1 MSTPVIMETHTTSV
15 EPFKVTVEGLGTF
28 DYYLPLLVDVDGVGG
43 SFNGLYHRGKSP
55 YDAEKKDS
63 HKVKASRV
71 L

>member
-1 MSTPVIMETHTTSV
+1 M
-15 EPFKVTVEGLGTF
+15 TVEGLGTF

-43 SFNGLYHRGKSP
+43 SFNGLCHRGKSP

-63 HKVKASRV
+63 HTVKASRV